1 VDRCTLE
8 ANTDKQI
15 LDRHLRA
22 VIEEIERDGAIEL
35 AALGVKHN
43 TTLYYRK
50 SVEIRDSESLGSG
63 LIGMVD
69 RLLSFPR
76 RAGSGF

>member
-1 VDRCTLE
+1 MDRCTLE
-8 ANTDKQI
+8 ATVTNRFWI
-15 LDRHLRA
+15 AIAA
-22 VIEEIERDGAIEL
+22 VIEEIERAGAIEL
-35 AALGVKHN
+35 AALGVKHD

-69 RLLSFPR
+69 RLLSSSR
-76 RAGSGF
+76 YV